1 MKYRKQQSNF
11 FYMIARFILTV
22 IYNLFF
28 KVETH
33 GAWRI
38 PKEGGMILASNHQS
52 YLDPT
57 GLGTFVRKRRL
68 RFMARETVFQVAV
81 LKRVI
86 LWLGA
91 FPIKRGKFDLT
102 GMNIMI
108 NLLKEGE
115 VVVMFPEGTRSHTG
129 KILPI
134 QPGIGIIAHKARVP
148 IIPVYIDGFYNAWP
162 RHNLFPRLFKKLKLI
177 YGYPIHFDELYKQK
191 ASGKIYREIAKI
203 VEENIHKLE
212 AIIKGK

>member
-1 MKYRKQQSNF
+1 MKYRKQQSKL
-11 FYMIARFILTV
+11 FYMIARVILAAFFK
-22 IYNLFF
+22 LFF
-28 KVETH
+28 RVVAH

-52 YLDPT
+52 YIDPP
-57 GLGTFVRKRRL
+57 GIGTFVKRRRV
-68 RFMARETVFQVAV
+68 RFMAREKVFSV
-81 LKRVI
+81 LILKQVI

-115 VVVMFPEGTRSHTG
+115 VVAMFPEGTRSHTG
-129 KILPI
+129 ELLPI
-134 QPGIGIIAHKARVP
+134 QAGIGIIAHRAKVP

-162 RHNLFPRLFKKLKLI
+162 RHNFLPKLFKKLKLV

-191 ASGKIYREIAKI
+191 ASGKIYRKIASI
-203 VEENIHKLE
+203 VEENIKKLE
-212 AIIKGK
+212 ATVKDK